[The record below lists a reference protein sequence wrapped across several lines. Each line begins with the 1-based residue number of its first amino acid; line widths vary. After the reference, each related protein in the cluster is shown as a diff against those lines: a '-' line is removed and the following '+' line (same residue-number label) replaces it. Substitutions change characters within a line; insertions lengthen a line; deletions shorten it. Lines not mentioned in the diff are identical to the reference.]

1 MRKVALCLGISIDGY
16 IARRDHTFD
25 FLFLPEDYSMQ
36 PFFDRIDT
44 AFLGRKTWEVTKEF
58 GPPGSGEGTRSFVF
72 SHRLEPGEREG
83 VIVTR
88 ESPEAIVERLRREP
102 GKDMWLMGGGELVR
116 HFLREDL
123 VDELYLGIVPTLL
136 GDGIPLFPAGFPQRD
151 FRLVGHESFSRGLVT
166 LRYERSR

>member
-1 MRKVALCLGISIDGY
+1 M
-16 IARRDHTFD
+16 
-25 FLFLPEDYSMQ
+25 LF
-36 PFFDRIDT
+36 
-44 AFLGRKTWEVTKEF
+44 
-58 GPPGSGEGTRSFVF
+58 RS
-72 SHRLEPGEREG
+72 

-88 ESPEAIVERLRREP
+88 ESPEAIVERLRREA